1 MYETEFHWNVVD
13 CAVFY
18 VPANRYTPNMN
29 DTLQR
34 SHQQQRSALITHS
47 QHKQLGL
54 AQLTIHFI
62 SIISGKHNQK
72 YKIYR

>member
-1 MYETEFHWNVVD
+1 
-13 CAVFY
+13 
-18 VPANRYTPNMN
+18 MN

-34 SHQQQRSALITHS
+34 SHPQQRSALITHS

-72 YKIYR
+72 YKIYRWEQT